1 MKIFLVEDHEIIKEG
16 LIRIFS
22 KQSDFEIVGESKNTE
37 GLCAYLK
44 SDEVDIAIL
53 SCANPESSEL
63 NTIKILRENYP
74 GVRILVLSMY
84 ADERF
89 AIRTIKF
96 GAAGFLTK
104 RAPAKEFVAA
114 VRKIMTGNKYIES
127 ALSESISLK
136 AIDKNNQLSHEKL
149 SDREFEVMRK
159 IASGKRLI
167 DIASD
172 LSLSINTISTY
183 RTRILEKM
191 NMRSTVEII
200 RYVLDHNLQ

>member
-16 LIRIFS
+16 LIKIFS
-22 KQSDFEIVGESKNTE
+22 RQTDFEIVGEAKDVE
-37 GLCAYLK
+37 GLYAYLK
-44 SDEVDIAIL
+44 GDEIDVVII
-53 SCANPESSEL
+53 SFANPESGEL
-63 NTIKILRENYP
+63 NVIKNLKESYP
-74 GVRILVLSMY
+74 NVKIIVLSMY

-89 AIRTIKF
+89 AIRTLKY
-96 GAAGFLTK
+96 GASGFLTK
-104 RAPAKEFVAA
+104 RAPSKEFVAA
-114 VRKIMTGNKYIES
+114 VRKVISGGKYIES

>member
-1 MKIFLVEDHEIIKEG
+1 MKIFIVEGHEIIKEG
-16 LIRIFS
+16 LIKVFS
-22 KQSDFEIVGESKNTE
+22 KQSDFEIVGESKNVE
-37 GLCAYLK
+37 GLISYLK
-44 SDEVDIAIL
+44 SSEVDIVIISFAI
-53 SCANPESSEL
+53 PETNEL
-63 NTIKILRENYP
+63 NTIKNLNDNYP
-74 GVRILVLSMY
+74 NLKILVLSMY

-96 GAAGFLTK
+96 GAVGFLTK

-114 VRKIMTGNKYIES
+114 VRKIMSGNTYIES
-127 ALSESISLK
+127 SLSESISSK
-136 AIDKNNQLSHEKL
+136 SSDKNNQLSHEKL

-200 RYVLDHNLQ
+200 RYVLDHDLQ

>member
-1 MKIFLVEDHEIIKEG
+1 MKIFLVEEHEIIKEG
-16 LIRIFS
+16 LIRVFS
-22 KQSDFEIVGESKNTE
+22 KQNDIEIIGESNNVE
-37 GLCAYLK
+37 GLYSFLK
-44 SDEVDIAIL
+44 NDEADIVLIGFA
-53 SCANPESSEL
+53 SPESSEL
-63 NTIKILRENYP
+63 DIIKKLRENYP
-74 GVRILVLSMY
+74 EIKILVLSMY

-89 AIRTIKF
+89 AIRIMKY
-96 GAAGFLTK
+96 GASGFLTK
-104 RAPAKEFVAA
+104 KAPAKEFVVA
-114 VRKIMTGNKYIES
+114 VRKIMNGNKYVES

>member
-16 LIRIFS
+16 LKKIFS
-22 KQSDFEIVGESKNTE
+22 EQNDIEIAGEAKNID
-37 GLCAYLK
+37 GLYTFLK
-44 SDEVDIAIL
+44 SDEPEVVLI
-53 SCANPESSEL
+53 SFANPESSEL
-63 NTIKILRENYP
+63 AAIKNLKELYP
-74 GVRILVLSMY
+74 NIKILVLSMY
-84 ADERF
+84 SDERF
-89 AIRTIKF
+89 AIRTMKY
-96 GAAGFLTK
+96 GASGFLTK

-114 VRKIMTGNKYIES
+114 VRKIADGNKYIES
-127 ALSESISLK
+127 TLSESISLK
-136 AIDKNNQLSHEKL
+136 SIDRNNQLTHEKL

>member
-16 LIRIFS
+16 MIKIFS
-22 KQSDFEIVGESKNTE
+22 RQSDFEIVGESKNIE
-37 GLCAYLK
+37 GLYSFLK
-44 SDEVDIAIL
+44 SEEAEIVVIG
-53 SCANPESSEL
+53 CANPESMEL
-63 NTIKILRENYP
+63 TIIRNFTESFPNIK
-74 GVRILVLSMY
+74 ILVLSMY
-84 ADERF
+84 SDERF
-89 AIRTIKF
+89 AIRTMKL

-104 RAPAKEFVAA
+104 RTSAKELVAA
-114 VRKIMTGNKYIES
+114 VRKIAGGSKYIEV

-172 LSLSINTISTY
+172 LALSINTVSTY

>member
-1 MKIFLVEDHEIIKEG
+1 MK
-16 LIRIFS
+16 
-22 KQSDFEIVGESKNTE
+22 
-37 GLCAYLK
+37 Y
-44 SDEVDIAIL
+44 
-53 SCANPESSEL
+53 
-63 NTIKILRENYP
+63 
-74 GVRILVLSMY
+74 
-84 ADERF
+84 
-89 AIRTIKF
+89 
-96 GAAGFLTK
+96 GATGFLTK
-104 RAPAKEFVAA
+104 KAPAKEFVSAI
-114 VRKIMTGNKYIES
+114 RKISGGNKYIES
-127 ALSESISLK
+127 SLSESISLK